1 MKNVYLSLGK
11 LVSSFFFS
19 SIVCMWNDYRL
30 VDLSFLFFMMVLLC
44 LKNIVHICVKVLTYK
59 KTTSINKVFGFLFKF
74 VRKEYVCCSRDE
86 RMALCTYRLRHCFI
100 CELCSVGIAS
110 ADHRELGKRTTMT
123 SREKKTFPY
132 ISDVLFC

>member
-1 MKNVYLSLGK
+1 VKNVYLSLGK
-11 LVSSFFFS
+11 LVSSFFF
-19 SIVCMWNDYRL
+19 RL
-30 VDLSFLFFMMVLLC
+30 LFACGMIIDSLISLFFFFMMVLLC

-123 SREKKTFPY
+123 SREQKTFPY